1 MHFPYL
7 ATITGPAP
15 FSLRKSIQYLK
26 TNGHK
31 ISTLIDSDSFESFI
45 HPYVVRKLST
55 TITKCTESIS
65 MVSACLTSESLGY
78 CFITSG
84 LNGKVYNDVKVCVLN
99 NLWVDLILGIDFQQQ
114 HKSVTFHFGGNK
126 TNLNICKLAT
136 LNVDPPSLFQSLSE
150 NCKPIAIK
158 SRRYSEP
165 DKQFIDSEIQR
176 MLNEGIIE
184 PSNSPGRAPV
194 VVTKIK
200 SIKNVWL

>member
-26 TNGHK
+26 TSGHK

-114 HKSVTFHFGGNK
+114 HKSVTFNFGGNK
-126 TNLNICKLAT
+126 PNLNICKLAT

-158 SRRYSEP
+158 LKRYSEP
-165 DKQFIDSEIQR
+165 CKQFIDSEIQR

-184 PSNSPGRAPV
+184 PNNSPGRAPV

-200 SIKNVWL
+200 SIKNIWL